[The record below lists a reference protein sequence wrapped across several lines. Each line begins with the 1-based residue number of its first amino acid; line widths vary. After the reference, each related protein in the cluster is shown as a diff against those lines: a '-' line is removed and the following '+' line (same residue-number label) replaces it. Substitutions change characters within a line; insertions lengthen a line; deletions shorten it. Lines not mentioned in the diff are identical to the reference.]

1 MGFNWTKLFGPYISN
16 QTPVST
22 AKNRISNN
30 TYNAYTKPFSR
41 NSIGPK
47 EEDEEPIPSFFPV
60 EIAKPFM
67 YEFIS
72 KASEDDVRKLLQAAF
87 ETLSKDTNTIKMS
100 EGIESA
106 LFQYIIETQA

>member
-1 MGFNWTKLFGPYISN
+1 MGFNWTKLFGPHISN

-22 AKNRISNN
+22 AKNRISNKYN
-30 TYNAYTKPFSR
+30 TYNAYTR

-47 EEDEEPIPSFFPV
+47 EENEEPIPSFFPV
-60 EIAKPFM
+60 EMAKPFM